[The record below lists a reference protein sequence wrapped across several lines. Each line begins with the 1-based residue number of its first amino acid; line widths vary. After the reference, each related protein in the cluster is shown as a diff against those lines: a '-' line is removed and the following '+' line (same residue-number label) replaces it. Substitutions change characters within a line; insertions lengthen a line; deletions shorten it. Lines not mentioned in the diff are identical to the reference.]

1 MTRPTVLRLAA
12 VALALLCGATASTV
26 EREVPVGG
34 STPGRP
40 TYNDLVVK
48 ASEHAQQRDFGRAID
63 AFSEAVTL
71 RPERADE
78 ALYGLGICYQ
88 SLEPPEFALAMAHFQ
103 KAAANLKN
111 ENVARLAS
119 DALASLKDLV
129 NKVYAPEPAAGVSAA
144 SSMHLFWPTPI
155 YKSQLQ
161 LSAAENKALRKLIL
175 KESKHTKSRSISSDG
190 GWQSGKQVGF

>member
-1 MTRPTVLRLAA
+1 MARPTVLRLAA

-78 ALYGLGICYQ
+78 ALYKAKRDGRNRVVVAP
-88 SLEPPEFALAMAHFQ
+88 SNVEVFERPPGV
-103 KAAANLKN
+103 AA
-111 ENVARLAS
+111 R
-119 DALASLKDLV
+119 
-129 NKVYAPEPAAGVSAA
+129 
-144 SSMHLFWPTPI
+144 
-155 YKSQLQ
+155 
-161 LSAAENKALRKLIL
+161 
-175 KESKHTKSRSISSDG
+175 
-190 GWQSGKQVGF
+190 